1 MSVALNKTIAAK
13 TSDIAKMERA
23 LKAHNDHINY
33 LIGTFQ
39 QEIYDL
45 NIKLQLAEME
55 EEDDEGWNSR
65 PALLC
70 KHTVTYKSGG
80 ESWTLPHSPV
90 VRPATPTPE
99 ELSVIPLTAPTDSLK
114 LKELEQRFP
123 GANFVLSTPFKQY
136 VLEYFPDMSGMDKIL
151 NKNTMLAYSSFSDFT
166 HNKVNLMA
174 EWKGMYID
182 LSHLF

>member
-33 LIGTFQ
+33 LIGVLE

-70 KHTVTYKSGG
+70 RHTATYNSGP
-80 ESWTLPHSPV
+80 PHSPV
-90 VRPATPTPE
+90 VRPAPAPPPELSPE
-99 ELSVIPLTAPTDSLK
+99 ELSSIPLTATTDSLK
-114 LKELEQRFP
+114 LKELEMRFP
-123 GANFVLSTPFKQY
+123 GATFVLSTEYKQY
-136 VLEYFPDMSGMDKIL
+136 VLEYFPDMSGRDKIL
-151 NKNTMLAYSSFSDFT
+151 SKKTMLVYSTFKDFT
-166 HNKVNLMA
+166 HKKPNLMA

>member
-33 LIGTFQ
+33 LIGVLE

-70 KHTVTYKSGG
+70 RHTATYNSGP
-80 ESWTLPHSPV
+80 PHSPV
-90 VRPATPTPE
+90 VPPAPICNVLEAATVVPAAE
-99 ELSVIPLTAPTDSLK
+99 VLAPLTMSVPAETVVAPEKVLLPERVVVPVPSLVTAPVPLIVVAPVVMRPPLAPVK
-114 LKELEQRFP
+114 VMGNVPVFSVVVPVIFNELITEA
-123 GANFVLSTPFKQY
+123 AN
-136 VLEYFPDMSGMDKIL
+136 
-151 NKNTMLAYSSFSDFT
+151 
-166 HNKVNLMA
+166 
-174 EWKGMYID
+174 
-182 LSHLF
+182 